1 MNIIYCHTEKGAETY
16 KFVQETID
24 EINARN
30 TGIHIIKELTTLADD
45 FSWYKVLDKYWGKD
59 DLVTID
65 QDCFLTY
72 DQLKEIL
79 DCPGR
84 NCAFY
89 AVAPPSSHGEKVPPH
104 SLSALGSWNKGQV
117 ALMSMKEASQTEWA
131 TFTGCC
137 LTKYSK
143 EIQNN
148 PINKFSALDRRWSGD
163 CWILDAVNRGKEVAD
178 EVKFHIHEEIVHYHI
193 RGRLD

>member
-117 ALMSMKEASQTEWA
+117 ALMSMKE
-131 TFTGCC
+131 
-137 LTKYSK
+137 
-143 EIQNN
+143 IQNI
-148 PINKFSALDRRWSGD
+148 PINTFSALDRRWSGD